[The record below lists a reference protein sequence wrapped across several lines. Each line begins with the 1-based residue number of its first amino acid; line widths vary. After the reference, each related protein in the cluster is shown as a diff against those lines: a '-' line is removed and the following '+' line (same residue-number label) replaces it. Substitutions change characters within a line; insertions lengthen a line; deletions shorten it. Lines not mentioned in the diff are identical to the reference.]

1 MNHCK
6 YYINRN
12 YDNGML
18 SVSTE
23 KSVSLDCKTYEQ
35 FIMYISFAL

>member
-23 KSVSLDCKTYEQ
+23 KSVSLDCNMNSLLC
-35 FIMYISFAL
+35 I